1 MNLYVLN
8 NILLVMNTKK
18 EFLLNMKYI
27 IIEFIMNFFALNN
40 ELKNDNC
47 GALLIPIQLKVKDQE
62 YKFYRDLPVDWSIS
76 PVKIEDLP
84 SEFSK
89 KACDLVDLFRR
100 KTINLDF
107 ECMLYFDYITGEI
120 IYCFIGNE
128 NYLEDFIDESFFK
141 NKHIASIHN
150 HPRKGIS
157 PPSSNNFQIIE
168 IESED
173 YEIISS
179 YDNIWILK
187 SKGVNSKIFRNKINF
202 DVENILVKSINDSF
216 DILGMD
222 YRILINDLYG
232 TYLLNYIYDYY
243 PDIILTK
250 VEL

>member
-1 MNLYVLN
+1 MD
-8 NILLVMNTKK
+8 TKL
-18 EFLLNMKYI
+18 EFLLNLKYVI
-27 IIEFIMNFFALNN
+27 NVLIKKFVALNN

-62 YKFYRDLPVDWSIS
+62 YKFYRDLAIDWSIPS
-76 PVKIEDLP
+76 VKIDDLP

-89 KACDLVDLFRR
+89 KACNLVDLFRR

-107 ECMLYFDYITGEI
+107 ECMLYFDYVTGEI

-128 NYLEDFIDESFFK
+128 NYLEEFIDESFFK
-141 NKHIASIHN
+141 NKNVASIHN

-168 IESED
+168 IEDED

-187 SKGVNSKIFRNKINF
+187 SKGVYSKRFRNEINF
-202 DVENILVKSINDSF
+202 DVENIFIKSINDSF

-222 YRILINDLYG
+222 YLILINDLYG